1 MPLIQRWL
9 TQNYS
14 PPPPPHGGVAGGL
27 YQLLQRVQGLR
38 LVLAHRA
45 QLLSK
50 DALVLRLAR
59 RLLPLGVVVVGP
71 LGSAKAPSLPVS
83 AD

>member
-1 MPLIQRWL
+1 M
-9 TQNYS
+9 
-14 PPPPPHGGVAGGL
+14 
-27 YQLLQRVQGLR
+27 
-38 LVLAHRA
+38 VLAHRA

-59 RLLPLGVVVVGP
+59 RLLPLGVVVGP

>member
-1 MPLIQRWL
+1 MQR
-9 TQNYS
+9 
-14 PPPPPHGGVAGGL
+14 GGKHRRHSFKGRRL
-27 YQLLQRVQGLR
+27 HQLLQRVRGLR
-38 LVLAHRA
+38 LVLDHRA

-59 RLLPLGVVVVGP
+59 RLLPLGVVVVVGP

>member
-1 MPLIQRWL
+1 M
-9 TQNYS
+9 
-14 PPPPPHGGVAGGL
+14 
-27 YQLLQRVQGLR
+27 
-38 LVLAHRA
+38 VLDHRA

-59 RLLPLGVVVVGP
+59 RLLPLGVVVVVGP